1 MAERNLNVS
10 IQKRVIFTDDQ
21 RRDYSL
27 TIAPYVLAAKEAYQP
42 ISNHRNQLKILDKE
56 RKQVEIQIRADSVN
70 TNDETHP
77 LVAALVGISL
87 SRDELMLSPLLSDA
101 KEEFRLKANELIA
114 EVNRWKAKAALDSG
128 LIKNGSTSLIGQRQ
142 IPPEKRKNLFT
153 QVSSPIKP
161 HNALGTLS
169 IYREKAV
176 RPDLAHAIRTHSR
189 SLVEISFSNADV
201 SLAMVQ
207 LVPEHITTM
216 NRFSPFELRKPED
229 LGKQIVELAFT
240 VGKYDAGLLEP
251 PSAEDL
257 GLTSAQQEMH
267 PSAYLISP
275 FFKG

>member
-142 IPPEKRKNLFT
+142 IPPEKRKNLF
-153 QVSSPIKP
+153 
-161 HNALGTLS
+161 A
-169 IYREKAV
+169 
-176 RPDLAHAIRTHSR
+176 
-189 SLVEISFSNADV
+189 
-201 SLAMVQ
+201 
-207 LVPEHITTM
+207 
-216 NRFSPFELRKPED
+216 
-229 LGKQIVELAFT
+229 
-240 VGKYDAGLLEP
+240 
-251 PSAEDL
+251 
-257 GLTSAQQEMH
+257 
-267 PSAYLISP
+267 
-275 FFKG
+275 